1 LKLLLCDAVIIIDAH
16 KLGLWR
22 ILKAHYRIHFASTVL
37 KKEAQYFKDDLQ
49 LKYYLDFR
57 KDIASGRIIKISM
70 PIEEIQTVI
79 KKACENRLD
88 IQAGEAESIA
98 ALLKPEY
105 QQLYFCTADKAAIA
119 ATHLY
124 DVMSQVVSF
133 EKCLKGVKSCKLPY
147 KLTEKAM
154 QRWKAE
160 AIQRIG

>member
-1 LKLLLCDAVIIIDAH
+1 MKLLLCDAVIIIDAH
-16 KLGLWR
+16 NLGIWNL
-22 ILKAHYRIHFASTVL
+22 LKSHYRIHFASTVL
-37 KKEAQYFKDDLQ
+37 KEAQHFKDDLQ
-49 LKYYLDFR
+49 INLK
-57 KDIASGRIIKISM
+57 KDIASGKIIKISM

-119 ATHLY
+119 AAHLY
-124 DVMSQVVSF
+124 DVMTRITSF
-133 EKCLKGVKSCKLPY
+133 EKCLTRIKSCKLPY

-160 AIQRIG
+160 AIQKIG

>member
-1 LKLLLCDAVIIIDAH
+1 MKSLLCDAVIIIDAH
-16 KLGLWR
+16 TLGLWN
-22 ILKAHYRIHFASTVL
+22 ILKSHYRIHFASIVL
-37 KKEAQYFKDDLQ
+37 KEAQHFIDDLQ
-49 LKYYLDFR
+49 VKYYLDLK
-57 KDIASGRIIKISM
+57 KDIASAKIIKISM
-70 PIEEIQTVI
+70 SIEEIQTVI

-98 ALLKPEY
+98 ALLKLEY
-105 QQLYFCTADKAAIA
+105 QKLYFCTADKAAIA

-154 QRWKAE
+154 QRWKKE

>member
-1 LKLLLCDAVIIIDAH
+1 MKLLLCDAVIIIDAH
-16 KLGLWR
+16 NLGIWK
-22 ILKAHYRIHFASTVL
+22 ILKSHYRIHFASIVL
-37 KKEAQYFKDDLQ
+37 KEAQYFKDDLQ
-49 LKYYLDFR
+49 VKHYLDLK
-57 KDIASGRIIKISM
+57 KDIASGKIIKISM
-70 PIEEIQTVI
+70 PIEEIQTAI

-105 QQLYFCTADKAAIA
+105 QKLYFCTADKAAIA
-119 ATHLY
+119 AAHLY

-133 EKCLKGVKSCKLPY
+133 EKCLEGVKSCKLPY

-154 QRWKAE
+154 QHWKAD

>member
-1 LKLLLCDAVIIIDAH
+1 MKLLLCDAVIIIDAH

-37 KKEAQYFKDDLQ
+37 KETQHFKDDLQ
-49 LKYYLDFR
+49 IKHYLYLK

-105 QQLYFCTADKAAIA
+105 QQLYFCTADKAAIT

-147 KLTEKAM
+147 KLTEKAI

-160 AIQRIG
+160 AIQRIE

>member
-16 KLGLWR
+16 NLGIWK
-22 ILKAHYRIHFASTVL
+22 ILKSHYRIHFASTVL
-37 KKEAQYFKDDLQ
+37 KEAQHFKDDL
-49 LKYYLDFR
+49 KAKHYLDFK
-57 KDIASGRIIKISM
+57 KDIASGKIIKISM
-70 PIEEIQTVI
+70 PIEEIQAVI
-79 KKACENRLD
+79 KKACENRRD
-88 IQAGEAESIA
+88 IQTGEAESIA

-124 DVMSQVVSF
+124 DVMPQVVSF

-160 AIQRIG
+160 AVQRIG

>member
-1 LKLLLCDAVIIIDAH
+1 L
-16 KLGLWR
+16 
-22 ILKAHYRIHFASTVL
+22 
-37 KKEAQYFKDDLQ
+37 KEAQHFKDDLQ
-49 LKYYLDFR
+49 INLK
-57 KDIASGRIIKISM
+57 KDIASGKIIKISM

-119 ATHLY
+119 AAHLY
-124 DVMSQVVSF
+124 DVMTRITSF
-133 EKCLKGVKSCKLPY
+133 EKCLTRIKSCKLPY

-160 AIQRIG
+160 AIQKIG